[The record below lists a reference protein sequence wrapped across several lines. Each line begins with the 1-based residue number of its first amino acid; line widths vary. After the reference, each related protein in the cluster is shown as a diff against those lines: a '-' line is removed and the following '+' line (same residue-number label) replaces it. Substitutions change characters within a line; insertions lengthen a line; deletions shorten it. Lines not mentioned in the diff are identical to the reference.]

1 MRLPKGTDTL
11 EHIIW
16 QPRYRDKTVLVAK
29 RGVVEHNLVRFTE
42 APSLGTDTYY
52 LSGKTIRKYKT
63 ERMKT
68 SRGGSILV
76 HPVPLDELVPFEGYD
91 GA

>member
-29 RGVVEHNLVRFTE
+29 RVVVEHNLVRFTE

-76 HPVPLDELVPFEGYD
+76 HLVPLDELVPFEGYD

>member
-29 RGVVEHNLVRFTE
+29 RVVVEHNLVRFTE

>member
-29 RGVVEHNLVRFTE
+29 RVVVEHNLVRFTE
-42 APSLGTDTYY
+42 ALSLGTDTYY